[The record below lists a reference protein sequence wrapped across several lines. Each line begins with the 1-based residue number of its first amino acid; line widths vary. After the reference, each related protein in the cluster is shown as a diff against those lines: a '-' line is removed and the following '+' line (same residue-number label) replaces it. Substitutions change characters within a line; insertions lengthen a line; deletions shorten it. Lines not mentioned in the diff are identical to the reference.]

1 MIYWETLTTFDP
13 FVETTYLIFSWLFW
27 LYFYTIF
34 SSAHNNLRNFNTV
47 LDEENDELDH
57 KNEMMEN
64 ILLEIRSILKADERS
79 ARKIKDHIIGIIER
93 EPLARLDYVS
103 ISDPE
108 SLEELDTIL
117 DEAIILLAVFFGRT
131 RLIDNIMITRE

>member
-1 MIYWETLTTFDP
+1 MSELTNFLNMFAMNFLQYSQTSIMIYWETLTTFDP

-79 ARKIKDHIIGIIER
+79 ARKITKINN
-93 EPLARLDYVS
+93 
-103 ISDPE
+103 
-108 SLEELDTIL
+108 IL
-117 DEAIILLAVFFGRT
+117 DKMESDDEDESDDESDSKFSFILR
-131 RLIDNIMITRE
+131 R